1 MWQGTNSNW
10 HKQLAFGDVEIPRSG
25 KSLGIV
31 LMLTGLSCNV
41 DINVNIANISKNH
54 RINRALS

>member
-10 HKQLAFGDVEIPRSG
+10 HKQLAFGDVEIPSSG

-31 LMLTGLSCNV
+31 V
-41 DINVNIANISKNH
+41 DVDRFIM
-54 RINRALS
+54 